1 MRKIG
6 ILTYSR
12 EYSNLGTV
20 MQCYSTLKAIQR
32 AYPDARVEVID
43 CSLSNPV
50 VRPYLSD
57 VTFRSLTNDWIRIG
71 KYRDFFRDELI
82 LSPHNLT
89 TSNRDKA
96 IEFIKSQHYDAIYV
110 GSDTVLELKGA
121 APDRLNA
128 YWLDETLSGPKFF
141 MAASSHNVTCEALS
155 SSQQKQIR
163 ETLNSFTLLGVRD
176 QATSRLLSHFI
187 RPGDGRLE
195 FVPDPTFTCEIDY
208 RYADQY
214 FKRHNVPAG
223 KPIVCLHLLRYT
235 NWAAALAAYFRKQG
249 YVVASLRPAHYADLL
264 LTDLSPFEQ
273 TGIYRYFSLV
283 ITHRFHDSVFCL
295 KNLTPVLA
303 FPEHPTDVTQY
314 GDSKLHSLFSTFSL
328 QDTNYIARSDSLSAE
343 YLIDRYQAA
352 IEGYKD
358 HRETIERTLQS
369 QRALYDA
376 FLARSAMYVQ

>member
-1 MRKIG
+1 
-6 ILTYSR
+6 
-12 EYSNLGTV
+12 
-20 MQCYSTLKAIQR
+20 MQCYSTLKAIQK

-43 CSLSNPV
+43 YSLSNPV
-50 VRPYLSD
+50 ARPYLSD
-57 VTFRSLTNDWIRIG
+57 INLRSLRNDWTRIR
-71 KYRDFFRDELI
+71 KYKDFFRYELI
-82 LSPHNLT
+82 LSPNNLT

-141 MAASSHNVTCEALS
+141 VAASSHNVTCEALS

-176 QATSRLLSHFI
+176 QATCRLLSRFI
-187 RPGDGRLE
+187 RPGDARLE
-195 FVPDPTFTCEIDY
+195 CVPDPTYTYEIDY
-208 RYADQY
+208 RYVDRY
-214 FKRHNVPAG
+214 VKRHNLPAG
-223 KPIVCLHLLRYT
+223 KPIVCLHLLKYT
-235 NWAAALAAYFRKQG
+235 KWAAALAAYFRKQG
-249 YVVASLRPAHYADLL
+249 YIVASLRPAHYADLL

-273 TGIYRYFSLV
+273 TGIYRYLSLV

-328 QDTNYIARSDSLSAE
+328 QDTNYIERSDTLSAE
-343 YLIDRYQAA
+343 FLIDKYKAA
-352 IEGYKD
+352 IGSVRD
-358 HRETIERTLQS
+358 HRETIRHTLQS
-369 QRALYDA
+369 QCALYDA
-376 FLARSAMYVQ
+376 FVARSARYVQ